1 MGTVLIVEDNAL
13 NLKMFRDLLAVQGY
27 ETLENRDG
35 RDVIA
40 MMREKRPALVIM
52 DIQLPG
58 RSGTDIIREIKADET
73 LKSTPVIA
81 VSAFAMEEDERKI
94 RESGADEYLSKP
106 VSVAEFVNT
115 VRGFLE

>member
-1 MGTVLIVEDNAL
+1 MGAVLIVEDNAL

-35 RDVIA
+35 HNVIA
-40 MMREKRPALVIM
+40 TIRERRPALVIM

-58 RSGTDIIREIKADET
+58 RSGIDIIREIKAEET

-94 RESGADEYLSKP
+94 REAGADDYLPKP
-106 VSVAEFVNT
+106 ISVAAFVGT
-115 VRGFLE
+115 VRRFLQ